1 MSWLGLYIPDV
12 ELKTLWQLSKMAAWG
27 GLTNKPHRKLDKN
40 MNMFLVGLEVGKEK
54 IQRKR
59 DVAGS

>member
-1 MSWLGLYIPDV
+1 
-12 ELKTLWQLSKMAAWG
+12 MAAWG

>member
-1 MSWLGLYIPDV
+1 MQ
-12 ELKTLWQLSKMAAWG
+12 KSKMAAWG